1 MILYRYIIREHIL
14 PFLYALSVLM
24 FIFVMQLAVELLHK
38 ILSKGLALSV
48 VFEIF
53 ALNMAWMM
61 ALAVPMAVL
70 IATLMAFGKM
80 SADNEILAIKASG
93 QNLFF
98 LITPV
103 VAAAALIALLL
114 VFFNNLIY
122 PDANHKAAG
131 LQSDIARKRPAAM
144 IEPDILIRDFPHY
157 ALHVGEINHRSGK
170 MRDVKIF
177 SDRPGEDPST
187 TVADSGMIQVT
198 RDERFLQL
206 TLHDGETHSI
216 NATDKEEYFLGRF
229 DRQVI
234 FIDNI
239 DDDLQRT
246 ERTYRGDRE
255 KSAQMMLKDIAGYRE
270 KQATLGSK
278 HQPFIDSLATRITH
292 LDSLAATLEPDTADT
307 AAPADFAAWAGGV
320 ESAARHGAASQ
331 LKRQGYEIKRAMRG
345 VERERMRISQYLVE
359 VHKKYSIP
367 VACVVFVLI
376 GAPLGIMARHGGLA
390 VAASYSIFFFI
401 LYWAFLIGGETMA
414 DKLVVSPGLAMWSA
428 NIVLGFCGALLI
440 VRMVRET
447 TFISFG
453 PLARAW
459 TKLRGAIAKP
469 RHHARRGIL
478 TRLLFGVPLW
488 VLNRSAGILPAY
500 LLRIFIVNLIYVFI
514 ALSVIFVVV
523 DYISNMRVF
532 DEGTPRDIVL
542 YYWYY
547 LHWFVKL
554 ISPIAILLASMF
566 SVGSMA
572 KHSELVA
579 IKAAGVN
586 VRRLSIPLLFLGMV
600 LAASDF
606 YMGERLLPHANT
618 RRKELYQIIREGRD
632 AHQGAAERARNLHRN
647 FYYFGDNTTVYG
659 FQEFRAAPLHTKNVW
674 RERFEG
680 NRIAERI
687 QAETMLYQQGRWSLV
702 DGRRRV
708 FQGDSAV
715 LHPFDTLH
723 DTILTASPEDM
734 VARIKGVD
742 EMSYW
747 ELQAAIDKARGR
759 GEPTQKYQADLD
771 FKIALPFMNMI
782 VILLGISITARA
794 GRKGVA
800 VLFGIGLLL
809 CFSYWVLARFGLAMG
824 QNGKLPPLA
833 AAWLGNAVY
842 LLIGLFL
849 YRKASR

>member
-14 PFLYALSVLM
+14 PFLYAFSVLI
-24 FIFVMQLAVELLHK
+24 FIFVMQLAVELLQK

-48 VFEIF
+48 VLEIF
-53 ALNMAWMM
+53 ALNMAWML

-80 SADNEILAIKASG
+80 SADNEILATKASG

-103 VAAAALIALLL
+103 FVAASLIALLL

-122 PDANHKAAG
+122 PDANHKAAS

-144 IEPDILIRDFPHY
+144 IEPDVLIRDFPHY
-157 ALHVGEINHRSGK
+157 ALHVGDINSRTGR
-170 MRDVKIF
+170 MRHVKIF
-177 SDRPGEDPST
+177 ADRPGDDPST
-187 TVADSGMIQVT
+187 TVADSGVIQVT

-206 TLHDGETHSI
+206 TLYNGETHSI
-216 NATDKEEYFLGRF
+216 NRSDKEEYFLGRF

-246 ERTYRGDRE
+246 ERSYRGDRE
-255 KSAQMMLKDIAGYRE
+255 KSAQMMLKDIAEYRE
-270 KQATLGSK
+270 KKRALAVRHT
-278 HQPFIDSLATRITH
+278 PYVDSLRARIVR
-292 LDSLAATLEPDTADT
+292 LDTLAGGLAVDTAADS
-307 AAPADFAAWAGGV
+307 AAPADFGAWMAGVGP
-320 ESAARHGAASQ
+320 EARRVFPL
-331 LKRQGYEIKRAMRG
+331 LKREGYEFQRAVRG
-345 VERERMRISQYLVE
+345 MEREEMRISQYMVE

-367 VACVVFVLI
+367 VACIVFVLI
-376 GAPLGIMARHGGLA
+376 GAPLGIMARKTGLA
-390 VAASYSIFFFI
+390 MASSYSIFFFI
-401 LYWAFLIGGETMA
+401 LYWAFLIGGETLA

-428 NIVLGFCGALLI
+428 NVVLGFCGALLI
-440 VRMVRET
+440 ARMVRET

-453 PLARAW
+453 PLVKLW
-459 TKLRGAIAKP
+459 TRVRGVVGKP
-469 RHHARRGIL
+469 RFHARRSIVA
-478 TRLLFGVPLW
+478 RIVFGVPLW
-488 VLNRSAGILPAY
+488 VLNKSAGILPAY
-500 LLRIFIVNLIYVFI
+500 FLRIFVVNLIYVFA

-523 DYISNMRVF
+523 DYISNMRSF
-532 DEGTPRDIVL
+532 DEGAFRDIVL

-566 SVGSMA
+566 SMGSMA

-586 VRRLSIPLLFLGMV
+586 IRRFSVPLLLLGMV

-618 RRKELYQIIREGRD
+618 RRKELYRIIREGRD
-632 AHQGAAERARNLHRN
+632 AQKSDAARARDFHRN
-647 FYYFGDNTTVYG
+647 FYYFGNSGTVYG
-659 FQEFRAAPLHTKNVW
+659 FQEFRAAPLRTRNVW
-674 RERFEG
+674 RESFDG
-680 NRIAERI
+680 NRIAERV
-687 QAETMLYQQGRWSLV
+687 QAEAMAFDEGGWSFV
-702 DGRRRV
+702 DGQRRV
-708 FQGDSAV
+708 FVGDSTV
-715 LHPFDTLH
+715 LHPFDTLQ
-723 DTILTASPEDM
+723 DTILAASPEDM

-747 ELQAAIDKARGR
+747 ELKQAIEKARAR
-759 GEPTQKYQADLD
+759 GEPAEKYQADLD
-771 FKIALPFMNMI
+771 FKVALPFMNLI

-794 GRKGVA
+794 GRKGTA

-842 LLIGLFL
+842 LTIGLFL
-849 YRKASR
+849 YRKAAR